1 MGISKG
7 YDDETLKRVQ
17 EVQLGILKSFISFC
31 DKHDLH
37 YFMTYGS
44 ALGTVRHHGF
54 IPWDDDIDVGM
65 LRPEYERFLELFAK
79 EGIENLE
86 ILTPLHNEAFASRVT
101 HLQRKD
107 TTFIS
112 EYSKDLKCHT
122 GINMDIFIYD
132 KVSNDP
138 KSRKKQ
144 FHYTYLLGK
153 LLFLKGTANP
163 NIPAKG
169 LKGKLYHAAC
179 IVIHHFLNL
188 FRIKASSIYKKMM
201 RYAMSASHED
211 SAYVAHFGGYRTEI
225 GVFSVADDIFPLR
238 KMKYEEIEVNVIY
251 QVEKFLTIFYGEKY
265 MEMPPVELQVNHYP
279 YKIEFGD
286 YDE

>member
-112 EYSKDLKCHT
+112 E
-122 GINMDIFIYD
+122 
-132 KVSNDP
+132 
-138 KSRKKQ
+138 
-144 FHYTYLLGK
+144 
-153 LLFLKGTANP
+153 
-163 NIPAKG
+163 
-169 LKGKLYHAAC
+169 
-179 IVIHHFLNL
+179 
-188 FRIKASSIYKKMM
+188 
-201 RYAMSASHED
+201 
-211 SAYVAHFGGYRTEI
+211 
-225 GVFSVADDIFPLR
+225 
-238 KMKYEEIEVNVIY
+238 
-251 QVEKFLTIFYGEKY
+251 
-265 MEMPPVELQVNHYP
+265 
-279 YKIEFGD
+279 
-286 YDE
+286 